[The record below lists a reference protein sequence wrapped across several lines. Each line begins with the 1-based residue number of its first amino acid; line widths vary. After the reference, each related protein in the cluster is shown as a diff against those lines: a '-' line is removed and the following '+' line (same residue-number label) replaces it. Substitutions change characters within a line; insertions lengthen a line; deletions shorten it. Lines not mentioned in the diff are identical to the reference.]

1 MLSSVRL
8 IAIDIDG
15 TLLDSQ
21 GQISQANLDVLR
33 RAHKAGVETVLV
45 TGRRHRFAL
54 PIAEQL
60 GFDLW
65 IISSNGAV
73 TRSTRGE
80 SFHRDLLPQGTALKL
95 CGHMREFRNYSV
107 ITFDREGM
115 GAIVC
120 ENHDQLYGVIQR
132 WMEKNAPFIEY
143 VSPFEKALIED
154 PIQVMF
160 CGPVDL
166 MQTAQQRLLDAAFA
180 NEITVLRT
188 QYDYRNLTIV
198 DILNAGCSKGHA
210 LERWATHRGLGRA
223 QVMAIGDNY
232 NDIEMLTFAGHP
244 VIMGNAS
251 DDLKQNGW
259 TITLHNDESGV
270 AAAVEQ
276 VLDAKQTSVNA

>member
-1 MLSSVRL
+1 LTRSVRL

-15 TLLDSQ
+15 TLLDSKA
-21 GQISQANLDVLR
+21 QISPANLEALR
-33 RAHKAGVETVLV
+33 RAREAGVEIALV

-54 PIAEQL
+54 PVAELL

-73 TRSTRGE
+73 TRSTSGE
-80 SFHRDLLPQGTALKL
+80 SFHRDLMPQATAIKI
-95 CGHMREFRNYSV
+95 CRYMPEFRDHLV

-120 ENHDQLYGVIQR
+120 ENHERLYGVIQR
-132 WMEKNAPFIEY
+132 WMEKNAPYIEY
-143 VSPFEKALIED
+143 VSPIEKALTED
-154 PIQVMF
+154 PIQAMF
-160 CGPVDL
+160 CGPVEM
-166 MQTAQQRLLDAAFA
+166 MQRVQQRLLDCDFA
-180 NEITVLRT
+180 HEFTVLRT
-188 QYDYRNLTIV
+188 QYDHRDLTIV
-198 DILNAGCSKGHA
+198 DILNTGCSKGHA
-210 LERWATHRGLGRA
+210 LERWASHRGISRS

-232 NDIEMLTFAGHP
+232 NDVEMLTFAGHP

-270 AAAVEQ
+270 AAAIEQ
-276 VLDAKQTSVNA
+276 VLDAKVARVNA